1 MVFFQVSIEGLLL
14 INSLKQVVPQLSRET
29 CPPPVSIVPE
39 EYWNNE
45 TYDEE
50 NDKECEDRRYLDEKM
65 KLAR

>member
-50 NDKECEDRRYLDEKM
+50 NDRRYLDEKM

>member
-1 MVFFQVSIEGLLL
+1 MAFFQVSIEGLLL

-50 NDKECEDRRYLDEKM
+50 NDRRYLDEKM